1 MPYPSQQYHGNFESK
16 KERSPGPPRRTNRRA
31 VAPAFGSH
39 RYGSLEEKKLRRR
52 EFLAHSAAALGA
64 GWLGSTNWLATLATR
79 TLPAKFSASD
89 TVTLGNTGIKT
100 SRLAMGTGTVGF
112 GHHSHQ
118 TALGIQ
124 GLCDLLLNG
133 YDHGLRFFD
142 AADSYG
148 SHPHVA
154 AALKHLERD
163 KVTILTKSWARDAA
177 AVRADLDRFRRELG
191 TEYLDICLMHCL
203 TEPDWTERFQGV
215 MDVLSEAKQKGI
227 IRAHGCSC
235 HSIEALRAAAKSP
248 WVEVDLARI
257 NPVGAY
263 MDADPGTVVRVL
275 GEMKAAGKAVVG
287 MKILGQG
294 ELRTRQDEA
303 IKYALSLG
311 LLDGFT
317 IGAENKAEQ
326 EDLIRR
332 IAAA

>member
-1 MPYPSQQYHGNFESK
+1 M
-16 KERSPGPPRRTNRRA
+16 
-31 VAPAFGSH
+31 
-39 RYGSLEEKKLRRR
+39 RRR
-52 EFLAHSAAALGA
+52 EFLARSAMALGA
-64 GWLGSTNWLATLATR
+64 GWLNPTNLLAVVATQPLAS
-79 TLPAKFSASD
+79 KFSASD
-89 TVTLGNTGIKT
+89 TVLLGKTGIKT
-100 SRLAMGTGTVGF
+100 SRLAMGTGTVGS
-112 GHHSHQ
+112 GHQSHQ
-118 TALGIQ
+118 TALGMQ
-124 GLCDLLLNG
+124 GLSDLLLNG

-163 KVTILTKSWARDAA
+163 KVTILTKTWARDAGTA
-177 AVRADLDRFRRELG
+177 RADLDRFRRELG
-191 TEYLDICLMHCL
+191 TDYLDICLMHCL
-203 TEPDWTERFQGV
+203 TEPDWTAQFKAV
-215 MDVLSEAKQKGI
+215 MDVLAEAKQKGT

-235 HSIEALRAAAKSP
+235 HSIDALRAAAKSP

-257 NPVGAY
+257 NPIGAY
-263 MDADPGTVVRVL
+263 MDADPETVVSVL
-275 GEMKAAGKAVVG
+275 REMKAAGKAVVG

-294 ELRTRQDEA
+294 QLRHRQNEA

-311 LLDGFT
+311 LLDAFT